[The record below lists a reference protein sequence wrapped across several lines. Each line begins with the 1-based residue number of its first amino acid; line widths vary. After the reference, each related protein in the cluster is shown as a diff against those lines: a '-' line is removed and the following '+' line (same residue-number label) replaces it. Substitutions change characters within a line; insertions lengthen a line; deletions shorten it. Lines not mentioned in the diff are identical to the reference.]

1 MPTPSI
7 LCLNRLGQRDERGE
21 RDELGDVEQRDD
33 YDDCGDLGLQTRW
46 LLLIEVLTF
55 CLLLLYH
62 SELKFIQFILM
73 FVQRS
78 GVHLPH
84 SELH

>member
-7 LCLNRLGQRDERGE
+7 LCLNRLGQRDERDE

-55 CLLLLYH
+55 CLLL
-62 SELKFIQFILM
+62 FIPL
-73 FVQRS
+73 
-78 GVHLPH
+78 
-84 SELH
+84 